1 MRFQNLKEFLSLNLL
16 IFSFSIAILG
26 QSSNLEI
33 YAEKLRFGTI
43 EEKRE
48 ALYQLRNLSNEA
60 ASRVAISGLSDA
72 SEIVRATATHSIL
85 SLSSEESCTLLLP
98 LLSEKLA
105 FVRKETVYALG
116 KTKNF
121 RATEFLIKI
130 LEKDKDLEVRGAAA
144 FALGL
149 IGDVKSVENLIS
161 ALNQK
166 NLFVERSAARS
177 LGQIKNEKSL
187 ISLEK
192 KLQEP
197 KLDDDVRREIIW
209 AIAEI
214 KNFNKI

>member
-1 MRFQNLKEFLSLNLL
+1 MKLQNLKECLSLSLL
-16 IFSFSIAILG
+16 IFSFSIVIYG
-26 QSSNLEI
+26 QSSNLEV

-48 ALYQLRNLSNEA
+48 ALYQLRNLSTEI
-60 ASRVAISGLSDA
+60 ASRVAISGLSDT

-85 SLSSEESCTLLLP
+85 SLPSGESCTLLLP
-98 LLSEKLA
+98 LLSEKFA
-105 FVRKETVYALG
+105 FVRKEAIYAVG

-121 RATEFLIKI
+121 RATVFLIKI

-144 FALGL
+144 FALGI
-149 IGDVKSVENLIS
+149 IGDVKSNENLIA

-166 NLFVERSAARS
+166 NLFVQRSAARS
-177 LGQIKNEKSL
+177 LGQIGSDKSL

-192 KLQEP
+192 KLLEP
-197 KLDDDVRREIIW
+197 KLDDDVRREILW

-214 KNFNKI
+214 KSLSKL